1 MRHLKRLLWGA
12 TMIFSVTIILVA
24 MIALM
29 NKIMDGLCFL
39 IHNHILIF
47 IACLFALFSYSMGI
61 LLEEK
66 P

>member
-29 NKIMDGLCFL
+29 NKIMDGLFFNSLSHPYFYCLL
-39 IHNHILIF
+39 I
-47 IACLFALFSYSMGI
+47 CLVFV
-61 LLEEK
+61 
-66 P
+66 